1 MNLKSHG
8 FEIEAEMSCK
18 AAFMGIRVMELPVI
32 YKPRSREEGKKINFK
47 DAVKGALKALM
58 LKFSLRKDSIR

>member
-8 FEIEAEMSCK
+8 FEIEAEMACK

-32 YKPRSREEGKKINFK
+32 YRPRSREEGKKINFR
-47 DAVKGALKALM
+47 DAVKGALKALV
-58 LKFSLRKDSIR
+58 LKLTLRKNSIH